1 VTYRIKLSS
10 RAERDLDRL
19 GRDTQER
26 MMKRLEQLAEDPF
39 DSRLSGPL
47 TNQGGLRKSRV
58 GGWRIVFSVDVSA
71 RAVNIVMIEP
81 RGQVYHRI

>member
-1 VTYRIKLSS
+1 VKFRIELST
-10 RAERDLDRL
+10 RAGRDLDRL

-26 MMKRLEQLAEDPF
+26 MMRRLEQIAEDPF
-39 DSRLSGPL
+39 DGRLSAPL

-58 GGWRIVFSVDVSA
+58 GGWRIIFGVDVSA
-71 RAVNIVMIEP
+71 RAVNVVTIEP